1 MIKAIKSGDNDNVA
15 TLLSS
20 VKKNCDI
27 EVFSKNKF
35 IEKIKSKSAVPFGHK
50 IAITGIK
57 SGSKI
62 LKYNE
67 SIGTAKKKILKG
79 SLVHINEI
87 QSQFDLNNKIIKNK
101 NYKIKIIDFK
111 KKIRNIL
118 KIYIKNKEILTV
130 LENYFLEA
138 QLKNIKSHGIK
149 RLPLIIERIQNKS
162 INIKPKKKKK
172 WEGSKLTIDAD
183 NTLGHYA
190 MILAI
195 SEIKKNI
202 NKKKTISCII
212 KRSTHFGYSG
222 YYSSKIADFDCISF
236 VTSNGPSLM
245 SPIGFKEPIVSNS
258 PLSISAKIQGNK
270 FFELDLATS
279 VSSRAKINNDIKSS
293 GIIKENLLIN
303 NAGNPTNDIKE
314 FDESFLMPMQNY
326 KGFAL
331 ALGLEILTGVL
342 SNGPILN
349 EVKHKDKSSTNK
361 ENISHFIFAIKGNY
375 KKKIKSLIKIIENSK
390 TQKKIRAQWPG
401 QKRFMSLKN
410 NYKNNFFIID
420 EVENEILNKY
430 L

>member
-1 MIKAIKSGDNDNVA
+1 LIKAIKSGDNDNVA

-27 EVFSKNKF
+27 EVFNKNKF

-162 INIKPKKKKK
+162 INIKPKIKKK

>member
-1 MIKAIKSGDNDNVA
+1 
-15 TLLSS
+15 
-20 VKKNCDI
+20 
-27 EVFSKNKF
+27 
-35 IEKIKSKSAVPFGHK
+35 
-50 IAITGIK
+50 
-57 SGSKI
+57 
-62 LKYNE
+62 
-67 SIGTAKKKILKG
+67 
-79 SLVHINEI
+79 
-87 QSQFDLNNKIIKNK
+87 
-101 NYKIKIIDFK
+101 
-111 KKIRNIL
+111 
-118 KIYIKNKEILTV
+118 
-130 LENYFLEA
+130 
-138 QLKNIKSHGIK
+138 
-149 RLPLIIERIQNKS
+149 
-162 INIKPKKKKK
+162 
-172 WEGSKLTIDAD
+172 
-183 NTLGHYA
+183 

>member
-162 INIKPKKKKK
+162 INIKPKIKKK

>member
-1 MIKAIKSGDNDNVA
+1 M
-15 TLLSS
+15 LSS

-27 EVFSKNKF
+27 EVFNKNKF

-162 INIKPKKKKK
+162 INIKPKIKKK

>member
-27 EVFSKNKF
+27 EVFNKNKF

-162 INIKPKKKKK
+162 INIKPKIKKK

-212 KRSTHFGYSG
+212 KRSTHFGYSE

>member
-27 EVFSKNKF
+27 EVFNKNKF

-162 INIKPKKKKK
+162 INIKPKIKKK

-222 YYSSKIADFDCISF
+222 YYSSKIADFDGISF

-326 KGFAL
+326 TGFAL